1 MTYQVRVAIFKA
13 ALEAV
18 HASLD
23 AHDHLVEAS
32 DAWCFISNC
41 WLESERSEDL
51 ALLPARMPLE
61 FKKDYLRLGLE
72 HAKGNRFVT
81 EAV

>member
-1 MTYQVRVAIFKA
+1 MTYPVRIAVFKA

-23 AHDHLVEAS
+23 AHDHIVEPL
-32 DAWCFISNC
+32 DAWSFITNC
-41 WLESERSEDL
+41 WLESEREEHR
-51 ALLPARMPLE
+51 LLPEMMPLE
-61 FKKDYLRLGLE
+61 FVKDYRRLALE
-72 HAKGNRFVT
+72 CVKEIQFVR